1 MKNKQINKIIEDN
14 KNDFND
20 SDELIDFINN
30 YNYNDD
36 KTIDELE
43 DCLSEYTDGKCPIYH
58 HYIVKEWQENRDCH
72 EMTIEVFG
80 KYTPDKTIYEMMTSD
95 LYFFYEKIIRE
106 DLDQLSILIDKEE
119 TN

>member
-1 MKNKQINKIIEDN
+1 
-14 KNDFND
+14 
-20 SDELIDFINN
+20 
-30 YNYNDD
+30 
-36 KTIDELE
+36 
-43 DCLSEYTDGKCPIYH
+43 
-58 HYIVKEWQENRDCH
+58 
-72 EMTIEVFG
+72 MTIEVFG